1 MKEQIELLKAEI
13 IDDLKSI
20 KKIKSE
26 YDNYT
31 KSLNF
36 ENPSWEEQIV
46 IGYHLH
52 NFYNGCE
59 NILKILHYFLLVKR
73 EVKNG
78 IRNCLSV

>member
-59 NILKILHYFLLVKR
+59 NIF
-73 EVKNG
+73 
-78 IRNCLSV
+78 

>member
-1 MKEQIELLKAEI
+1 MKEEIELLKAEI

-36 ENPSWEEQIV
+36 
-46 IGYHLH
+46 
-52 NFYNGCE
+52 
-59 NILKILHYFLLVKR
+59 
-73 EVKNG
+73 
-78 IRNCLSV
+78 